1 MDIIVEILNKKN
13 VTVGTIKLIESIQ
26 YLRCMKSID
35 I

>member
-1 MDIIVEILNKKN
+1 MDIIVEIWNKKN

-26 YLRCMKSID
+26 YLRWMKSID